1 MKIYVIGIGLIGGSM
16 ALELKELF
24 RDCHVVG
31 VDQSEAHLEEALALG
46 IIDEKGSLETLAEA
60 DRVILSIPVKE
71 SLRLLP
77 TLLDQLND
85 EALLWDV
92 GSTKAQL
99 CKGVENHS
107 KRDQYLAAH
116 HIAGTEFSGP
126 KAAHLGL
133 FKGKPQILC
142 EAKKT
147 RADLLIWSKTTFRQ
161 MGMYLRFMEPKEH
174 DRHMACVSHLS
185 HISSFMLGKTVLE
198 QEAD

>member
-31 VDQSEAHLEEALALG
+31 VDQNETHLEEALALG

-85 EALLWDV
+85 NALLWDV
-92 GSTKAQL
+92 GSTKEQL
-99 CKGVENHS
+99 CKGS
-107 KRDQYLAAH
+107 K
-116 HIAGTEFSGP
+116 I
-126 KAAHLGL
+126 
-133 FKGKPQILC
+133 ILNGIN
-142 EAKKT
+142 T
-147 RADLLIWSKTTFRQ
+147 LQRILL
-161 MGMYLRFMEPKEH
+161 
-174 DRHMACVSHLS
+174 
-185 HISSFMLGKTVLE
+185 LE
-198 QEAD
+198 QNFLVPKRPIWGYLKGNHKFYVKPKNPCRFIDLVKDKFPSNGNVFAFYGAKRARSSHGLCFSSISRKLFYVRENSP